1 MVQKD
6 KDSEKKEEEKLLKLF
21 LKQEKNFF
29 SGLNIFFNGKTLLG
43 KKENL
48 MGTIIKLS
56 ENSYDKNKKIKKYQ
70 KKILKKTKEVI
81 EIIVKQLSYIKKF
94 TISDKKIETLDENL
108 KYVLGYLIVKE
119 NQELITEKNIL
130 SKLQEKLDKVDVSHL
145 AINKKILEKLKE
157 LIKNVGEEREI
168 IKEEKEEENRLLEE
182 EKIIKDN
189 IKGLDNILERQLN
202 IIKDYHGKIAEIIKK
217 DSYDLIRFNNE
228 EFNQLIKEE
237 ITKTTYIMNYEN
249 IAKEIIK
256 DINGKNVKIRNYM
269 LGRINFTK
277 LLKWAWKR
285 KSVIAIA
292 VIAVLIQIKVIN
304 IPYTHRL
311 KEDVKTVQNKKVENN
326 VQNKDSFWDVL
337 WDFTKMGGK
346 NKSAKEMD
354 QKIGKEASKSAVKG
368 IDIIIREL
376 EKIDQEYGLKLSL
389 VIKFLKAM
397 KFLFNNYKFV
407 IILGFLIIL
416 NILPRIGWLVRKFE
430 KDFFKGLIYILKDDI
445 HGATKY
451 FIRLVK
457 KTKLR
462 RMTKLS
468 NDEINKLSVEDIV
481 NKYQKYLNNP
491 RVIKEI
497 ERKSGVI
504 I

>member
-1 MVQKD
+1 M
-6 KDSEKKEEEKLLKLF
+6 
-21 LKQEKNFF
+21 
-29 SGLNIFFNGKTLLG
+29 
-43 KKENL
+43 
-48 MGTIIKLS
+48 
-56 ENSYDKNKKIKKYQ
+56 
-70 KKILKKTKEVI
+70 
-81 EIIVKQLSYIKKF
+81 
-94 TISDKKIETLDENL
+94 
-108 KYVLGYLIVKE
+108 
-119 NQELITEKNIL
+119 

-145 AINKKILEKLKE
+145 AVNKKILERLKE

-202 IIKDYHGKIAEIIKK
+202 IIKEYHGKIAEIIKK
-217 DSYDLIRFNNE
+217 NSYDLIRFNNE

-256 DINGKNVKIRNYM
+256 DINGKNVKIRNYI

-311 KEDVKTVQNKKVENN
+311 KEDVQTVQTKKIENN
-326 VQNKDSFWDVL
+326 VQDKNNNIWDDL
-337 WDFTKMGGK
+337 KNAIWKYAKSGGTPDYGK
-346 NKSAKEMD
+346 KID
-354 QKIGKEASKSAVKG
+354 LKIGKEASKSAVKG
-368 IDIIIREL
+368 MDLIII
-376 EKIDQEYGLKLSL
+376 GLKDIGQKYELKVDL
-389 VIKFLKAM
+389 FIKFLKAM
-397 KFLFNNYKFV
+397 RFLFNNYKFV
-407 IILGFLIIL
+407 LILGLLLIL
-416 NILPRIGWLVRKFE
+416 NMMPVIGWLVRKFE
-430 KDFFKGLIYILKDDI
+430 KDFFKGLIFVLKDDI
-445 HGATKY
+445 PGATKY
-451 FIRLVK
+451 FTRLVK

-468 NDEINKLSVEDIV
+468 NEEINKLSVEDIV